1 MKKLLTLLIA
11 LTLVGLSAFALAEDD
26 PAAEP
31 GETAES
37 AQTLELDRNT
47 MTGTTEVSLT
57 VDRSMDSYTVV
68 IPSKVTIDP
77 KTQYGY
83 GDVVLK
89 SGWELVASNN
99 LQVRLMGAENGINS
113 GRAYGLKQS
122 ADFSNISSSTSYLN
136 FQLKNDDNKTVSY
149 AIKSNKHA
157 YPFTAGNDTERT
169 ESIGNYMGTASY
181 YYYFGTN
188 YRNSLI
194 SVKKGDSNSS
204 NNTCQLT
211 FYINKMPNDPG
222 VYTDTLTFSII
233 TQ

>member
-1 MKKLLTLLIA
+1 MKKLLALLLT
-11 LTLVGLSAFALAEDD
+11 LTLVSLSAFALAEGD

-31 GETAES
+31 GETAEP

-89 SGWELVASNN
+89 AGWELVSVNS
-99 LQVRLMGAENGINS
+99 LKVQLSGAENGILS
-113 GRAYGLKQS
+113 GSLHTSDSYRTYNPSDLALDCFQNFKLKS
-122 ADFSNISSSTSYLN
+122 ENHEVSYSLKASTLAWPFSTSN
-136 FQLKNDDNKTVSY
+136 N
-149 AIKSNKHA
+149 SNV
-157 YPFTAGNDTERT
+157 TG
-169 ESIGNYMGTASY
+169 SY
-181 YYYFGTN
+181 YYYRAYNT
-188 YRNSLI
+188 SMI
-194 SVKKGDSNSS
+194 SVSKGG
-204 NNTCQLT
+204 NNEEDKICNLT
-211 FYINKMPNDPG
+211 FYVKTMPADPG
-222 VYTDTLTFSII
+222 IYTYTLTFSII